1 MNSSIE
7 RSRIVSDAV
16 DVAQVVL
23 FERQCRDRGWWD
35 RMRGCFH
42 ADSTVKLTWFQGSGA
57 DFVAGSEAGG
67 AKCRHRLSPPVVHVD
82 GDRAVVELPAA
93 IEFQVQVDD
102 VEADLISYARM
113 LYRVERRVDE
123 WKILKIDA
131 IYERDT
137 LTPAI
142 PGVSLRVDSTRFA
155 KFRPPYRLLADHLIA
170 SGHVVSDDLYG
181 DDRPEPVAALYD
193 DAFTWLRG

>member
-7 RSRIVSDAV
+7 RKRIMSDAL
-16 DVAQVVL
+16 DVAQLVL

-155 KFRPPYRLLADHLIA
+155 KFRPPTGCSPTI
-170 SGHVVSDDLYG
+170 SS
-181 DDRPEPVAALYD
+181 PAATLCR
-193 DAFTWLRG
+193 TTSTVMIVQSLWPL

>member
-1 MNSSIE
+1 MSEAS
-7 RSRIVSDAV
+7 

-35 RMRGCFH
+35 PMRGCFH
-42 ADSTVKLTWFQGSGA
+42 ADSTVKLTWFQGSGS
-57 DFVAGSEAGG
+57 DFVFRSEAGG
-67 AKCRHRLSPPVVHVD
+67 VKCRHRLSPPVVQVD
-82 GDRAVVELPAA
+82 GDRAVAELPAA
-93 IEFQVQVDD
+93 IEFRVLVDG

-113 LYRVERRVDE
+113 LYRVERRVNE

-137 LTPAI
+137 LFPTV
-142 PGVSLRVDSTRFA
+142 PGVSLEVDSERLA
-155 KFRPPYRLLADHLIA
+155 KFRPTYHLLADHLIA
-170 SGHVVSDDLYG
+170 SGHDVADDLYG

-193 DAFTWLRG
+193 AAFQWLRG